1 MYQKELFLLKDGMSH
16 RALIRN
22 YDVDDFD
29 SLINIQ
35 RECFPPPFP
44 KELWWN
50 EDQLYEHV
58 HRFQDGALCME
69 VDGEIVGS
77 MTGLIVPFNPKQPNH
92 TWEEITDNGYI
103 RNHSETGNTL
113 YVVDIS
119 VRPSYRK
126 LGIGKWLMF
135 SMYEVV
141 IQRKLDRLL
150 GGGRMPGYHKV
161 QSSYSPESYVEHVTK
176 GKLKDPVLTFLL
188 KCGRTPLSVVP
199 DYLEDEESCHYGV
212 LMEWKNPFRT
222 QHSEKKAARNETN
235 MTS

>member
-1 MYQKELFLLKDGMSH
+1 
-16 RALIRN
+16 
-22 YDVDDFD
+22 
-29 SLINIQ
+29 
-35 RECFPPPFP
+35 
-44 KELWWN
+44 
-50 EDQLYEHV
+50 
-58 HRFQDGALCME
+58 ME